1 MVLLALAALLM
12 APAVPAEDLAS
23 TCHATSSYDL
33 TLSAQ
38 GLLFDR
44 AAPAP
49 MRVEL
54 HDGTL
59 RANGAPVHL
68 SLEEQDRLALFER
81 DLRAL
86 VPRVRTVAQ
95 NGVDLAASAM
105 RDEAVGMNLSD
116 ATQAELR
123 QRLAT
128 RAAELKQRIA
138 DSNSTHDWQRDAIN
152 QYANQVAGEIGA
164 LIAADLGRQAI
175 DAAMSGDLQAAASLR
190 DKAGDLSVGLRP
202 RLEQR
207 MQALRPQ
214 IRALC
219 PEIERLAE
227 LQRGIEANGH
237 PLDLLSTTRSPR
249 PDNPG

>member
-1 MVLLALAALLM
+1 MHSNRWMLLACWGALLAA
-12 APAVPAEDLAS
+12 PAAQADDLAN

-33 TLSAQ
+33 TLSAHDV
-38 GLLFDR
+38 LFDR
-44 AAPAP
+44 ATSTPT
-49 MRVEL
+49 RVEL
-54 HDGTL
+54 TDGSL
-59 RANGAPVHL
+59 RANGAPVRL
-68 SLEEQDRLALFER
+68 SLEDQDRLALFER
-81 DLRAL
+81 NLRAL
-86 VPRVRTVAQ
+86 LPRVRHVAQ
-95 NGVDLAASAM
+95 NGVELAVRAM
-105 RDEAVGMNLSD
+105 HDEAAGMHLSA
-116 ATQAELR
+116 ATQAELG

-138 DSNSTHDWQRDAIN
+138 SSNSTHDWQGDAID

-175 DAAMSGDLQAAASLR
+175 DAAMSGDLEAAARLR
-190 DKAGDLSVGLRP
+190 DEASDLSAGLRP

-219 PEIERLAE
+219 PAIQQLAE

-237 PLDLLSTTRSPR
+237 PLELLLTTH
-249 PDNPG
+249 